1 MLGTF
6 FYSIF
11 NDAKNKHSTKLLV
24 QKGIIMMGIPRDR
37 AMKCIMKQKWIFN
50 LDCETI
56 KTYFI
61 WRAVLFKSHS
71 DSNRRANVNVVLY
84 HLWCTKTWLL
94 FSPYIHHT
102 NRSMGIN
109 VRFYPRWRDLY
120 ISITHHNHI
129 IQTV

>member
-1 MLGTF
+1 MHNVCWIHF

-56 KTYFI
+56 KTYFMRPNLI
-61 WRAVLFKSHS
+61 LFENNGNIIIDAPTSIMLFCI
-71 DSNRRANVNVVLY
+71 RY
-84 HLWCTKTWLL
+84 TKTRSLKFVTHFRNEYRSIIIEGIDER
-94 FSPYIHHT
+94 FSP
-102 NRSMGIN
+102 
-109 VRFYPRWRDLY
+109 W
-120 ISITHHNHI
+120 
-129 IQTV
+129 